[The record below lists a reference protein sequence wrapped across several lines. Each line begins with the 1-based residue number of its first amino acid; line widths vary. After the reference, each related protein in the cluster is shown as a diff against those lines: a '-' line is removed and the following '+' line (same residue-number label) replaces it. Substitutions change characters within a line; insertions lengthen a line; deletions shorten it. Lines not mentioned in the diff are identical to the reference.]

1 MPDMISPVGLQV
13 QPPDP
18 SKGLGLL
25 SSIIG
30 IRQQQQALQT
40 GQALQQTAQANAQ
53 QDQQKNQELQA
64 AQQVAINGAK
74 SGQYDDGEGGIDRQ
88 KMANDILRVAPT
100 YGQSQ
105 VSSLLSQANEVVAN
119 KQAHQNLTLSQKK
132 EMGDTFASLAADP
145 NVDNTKFIDAVEK
158 LRQAHNN
165 DPEFS
170 RMLTSM
176 TTHYPGTASADQ
188 QRAILGRWSAA
199 ATGESQVTPSTVDT
213 GPSIQPGTQNKFT
226 GAFTPGGAPIT
237 KGLTPTQQPNYIRS
251 TAAAGAEGG
260 QGAANDEKLYNDI
273 VQTGG
278 KATQIKSL
286 SQDVQGLA
294 QEVQTGQYS
303 KAFADKWAAL
313 AQTFGLPSGAM
324 DAATRRQLLSKAAA
338 RLKVQSEAGA
348 ATDAERAGVDAAMPD
363 PDHMTPQAVQQAARY
378 VGAQADV
385 NSARM
390 ELANKHR
397 QINGGTSTGLRAIDS
412 QFMQSADPKVFE
424 YQSIPPGN
432 ARQDYLRQHFTNAV
446 DLKAFLSK
454 QEALRSY
461 GALK

>member
-1 MPDMISPVGLQV
+1 MIKPV
-13 QPPDP
+13 DP
-18 SKGLGLL
+18 NQTVNTL
-25 SSIIG
+25 SGIIG
-30 IRQQQQALQT
+30 LKQQQQALQT
-40 GQALQQTAQANAQ
+40 GAIQQQTASAEMQQAQ
-53 QDQQKNQELQA
+53 QRNKELQA
-64 AQQVAINGAK
+64 AQQLAINGAK
-74 SGQYDDGEGGIDRQ
+74 SGQYDDGEGGVDRQ
-88 KMANDILRVAPT
+88 KLSDDILKVAPT
-100 YGQSQ
+100 YGQPII
-105 VSSLLSQANEVVAN
+105 SSLLSQANEVVAN

-145 NVDNTKFIDAVEK
+145 EVDNTKFIDAVEK
-158 LRQAHNN
+158 LRQAHRN

-176 TTHYPGTASADQ
+176 TTHYPGTAPVET
-188 QRAILGRWSAA
+188 QRSLLGRWSAA
-199 ATGESQVTPSTVDT
+199 ATGEPQAKPGTVDT
-213 GPSIQPGTQNKFT
+213 GGVVQPGAVNQFS
-226 GAFTPGGAPIT
+226 GAFTPSGGGIKKTLAPT
-237 KGLTPTQQPNYIRS
+237 EQLPYIRS
-251 TAAAGAEGG
+251 RGAAGTEGV

-273 VQTGG
+273 VQAGT

-294 QEVQTGQYS
+294 NEVQTGQYS

-313 AQTFGLPSGAM
+313 AQTFGLPAGAM

-348 ATDAERAGVDAAMPD
+348 STDSEREGISAAMPD
-363 PDHMTPQAVQQAARY
+363 PEHMTPQAVQQAARY

-385 NSARM
+385 NAARM
-390 ELANKHR
+390 DLANKHR
-397 QINGGTSTGLRAIDS
+397 QTNGGTSTGLRQTDS

-424 YQSIPPGN
+424 YQNIPAGKE
-432 ARQDYLRQHFTNAV
+432 RQDYLRHHFTSAN

-454 QEALRSY
+454 IEALKSY